1 MPRNDLTAS
10 SRRLAPWLL
19 GLLLLAGAGGAQR
32 ATTAAPAAHASDA
45 LHQAQ
50 DLAALGRRAAADG
63 RLLIVEFWAA
73 DCPYCRLLDERV
85 LLPLQKSG
93 EYRERALLVQLD
105 INAGHL
111 RDFSGQASSG
121 QQLADRYRVE
131 VTPTVLLLGPD
142 GTELAPRLVGINSVD
157 FYPAYLDAA
166 LEEAEKRHRAR

>member
-1 MPRNDLTAS
+1 
-10 SRRLAPWLL
+10 
-19 GLLLLAGAGGAQR
+19 
-32 ATTAAPAAHASDA
+32 
-45 LHQAQ
+45 
-50 DLAALGRRAAADG
+50 
-63 RLLIVEFWAA
+63 
-73 DCPYCRLLDERV
+73 
-85 LLPLQKSG
+85 